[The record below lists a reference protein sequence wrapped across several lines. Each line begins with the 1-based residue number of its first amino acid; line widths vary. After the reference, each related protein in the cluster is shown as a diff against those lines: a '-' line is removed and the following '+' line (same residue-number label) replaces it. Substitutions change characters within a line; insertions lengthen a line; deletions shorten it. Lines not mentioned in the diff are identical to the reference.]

1 MLSFV
6 LRKKTGE
13 MNWNELE
20 LAHLK
25 DQGGK
30 TFFVVGIHHKVSMM
44 PGTLFLHLSLTPF
57 PLRRPSDPKRNSV
70 QRSDRYP

>member
-30 TFFVVGIHHKVSMM
+30 TFFVVGIHHKVSNAHVFI
-44 PGTLFLHLSLTPF
+44 FL
-57 PLRRPSDPKRNSV
+57 
-70 QRSDRYP
+70 